1 MKKLLSVMFMVLCG
15 ITAIHAG
22 NPQMDSRENVECG
35 TTVTMQATPEDH
47 YHFTKWV
54 MTDQAGVQHSY
65 TVAGSNNNDYT
76 CTTDANGVNT
86 LSIVMSSTMIA
97 AAKNNEI
104 IFEAQFDEDGKYTVT
119 GIAVNN
125 DANYTPNTAAGTI
138 TVTHNGN
145 TTQDSYTG
153 YENDN
158 ITLTATPDDCYKF
171 VKWIDANGT
180 TVSSTESFNTTVTA
194 SANTV
199 YRAVFEK
206 KTVKVTAKSADQ
218 DKGKVQIIVPASSN

>member
-1 MKKLLSVMFMVLCG
+1 MFMVLCG

-22 NPQMDSRENVECG
+22 NPYMDSRENVECG
-35 TTVTMQATPEDH
+35 QTVIMTATPQDH

-54 MTDQAGVQHSY
+54 MTDKDSVQHTY
-65 TVAGSNNNDYT
+65 TVAGSNTDYT
-76 CTTDANGVNT
+76 CETDANGVNR
-86 LSIVMSSTMIA
+86 LSIVMSGTMIA
-97 AAKNNEI
+97 AAINNEI
-104 IFEAQFDEDGKYTVT
+104 TFEAIFDEDGKYTVT
-119 GIAVNN
+119 GIAVND
-125 DANYTPNTAAGTI
+125 DAGYTPNTAAGTI

-145 TTQDSYTG
+145 TTKDSYTG
-153 YENDN
+153 YENDS
-158 ITLTATPDDCYKF
+158 ITLTATADDCYKF

-180 TVSSTESFNTTVTA
+180 TVSLTESFNTKVTA

-206 KTVKVTAKSADQ
+206 KSVKVTAKSADQ

>member
-1 MKKLLSVMFMVLCG
+1 MKKFLSVVFMALCG

-22 NPQMDSRENVECG
+22 NPQMDSRENVECEQ
-35 TTVTMQATPEDH
+35 TVTMTATPKPH
-47 YHFTKWV
+47 YHFTQWV
-54 MTDQAGVQHSY
+54 MTDKDNNVYTY
-65 TVAGSNNNDYT
+65 TVAGSNSDYT
-76 CTTDANGVNT
+76 CATDANGVNR

-97 AAKNNEI
+97 AAINNEI

-119 GIAVNN
+119 GVAVNN

-138 TVTHNGN
+138 TITHNGT

-171 VKWIDANGT
+171 VKWIDATGT

-218 DKGKVQIIVPASSN
+218 DKGTVQIVVPASSN